1 MFNELNTLS
10 AAKLAKLFAK
20 GKLSPVEVAKASF
33 ELMAKLEPTLNAMSF
48 IDEKSTLKQARSSE
62 RRWRKNEALSAI
74 DGVPALIKDILIT
87 KGQPTLRGSKT
98 IDPSQDWPEDA
109 PSVARL
115 REAGCVFMGRT
126 TTPEFGWKGVT
137 DSPLTGITR
146 NPWNP
151 ALTPGGSS
159 GGSSAAIAGYYAPLA
174 LGTDGG
180 GSIRIPASF
189 TGTFGLKPSFGRV
202 PAYPLSPF
210 GTVAHVG
217 PMTRNV
223 HDAAL
228 MMNEISKPDTRDWQS
243 LPYADV
249 DYTAKLN
256 RGIKGMK
263 FAFSPTLGHA
273 SVDPEVAKH
282 VKAAVNVLRDLGA
295 KIIWV
300 DPGFK
305 DPAETFR
312 TLWWSGARAALGAL
326 PPEKLALLEPALA
339 DVVEQSRSITVEQIQ
354 KANIERGALGAHM
367 KKFMLKFDALITP
380 TMPITAFEAGKL
392 QPADPDNRGKWVNWT
407 PFTYPFNLTQQPA
420 VSIPCGFSKAG
431 LPIGL
436 QIVGRMF
443 DDARV
448 LRIASA
454 YEAAYDFQGLRPEL
468 TLHL

>member
-1 MFNELNTLS
+1 MLSELNTLS
-10 AAKLAKLFAK
+10 AAKMAKLFAK

-33 ELMAKLEPTLNAMSF
+33 ELMAKLEPTLNAMCLV
-48 IDEKSTLKQARSSE
+48 DEKASLKQARSSE
-62 RRWRKNEALSAI
+62 RRWHKKAALSPI
-74 DGVPALIKDILIT
+74 DGVPALIKDLLIT
-87 KGQPTLRGSKT
+87 NGQPTLRGSKT
-98 IDPSQDWPEDA
+98 VDANQDWREDA

-115 REAGCVFMGRT
+115 REAGCVFLGRT

-159 GGSSAAIAGYYAPLA
+159 GGSSAAIAAFYAPLA

-223 HDAAL
+223 YDAAL
-228 MMNEISKPDTRDWQS
+228 MMNEIAKPDTRDWQS
-243 LPYADV
+243 LPYSQV
-249 DYTAKLN
+249 DYTAKLE
-256 RGIKGMK
+256 RGIKGMT
-263 FAFSPTLGHA
+263 FAYSPTLGYA
-273 SVDPEVAKH
+273 NVDPDVAKH
-282 VKAAVNVLRDLGA
+282 VKSAVRVLRELGA
-295 KIIWV
+295 KIIQI

-305 DPAETFR
+305 DPAEIFR

-326 PPEKLALLEPALA
+326 PPEKLSLLEPALA
-339 DVVEQSRSITVEQIQ
+339 DVVEQSRSITFEQIQ
-354 KANIERGALGAHM
+354 QANIQRGALGAQM

-420 VSIPCGFSKAG
+420 VSIPCGFTKAG

-443 DDARV
+443 EDARV
-448 LRIASA
+448 LRIAAA
-454 YEAAYDFQGLRPEL
+454 YEAATDFHKMKPKILS
-468 TLHL
+468 

>member
-1 MFNELNTLS
+1 MLSELNTLS
-10 AAKLAKLFAK
+10 AAKMAKLFAK
-20 GKLSPVEVAKASF
+20 GKLSPVEVAKASL
-33 ELMAKLEPTLNAMSF
+33 ELMAKLEPTLNAMSL
-48 IDEKSTLKQARSSE
+48 IDEKSSLKQARSSE
-62 RRWRKNEALSAI
+62 RRWHKKEALSAI
-74 DGVPALIKDILIT
+74 DGVPALIKDLLIT
-87 KGQPTLRGSKT
+87 NGQPTLRGSKT
-98 IDPSQDWPEDA
+98 VDPSQDWQEDA

-159 GGSSAAIAGYYAPLA
+159 GGSSAAIAAYYAPLA

-223 HDAAL
+223 YDAAL
-228 MMNEISKPDTRDWQS
+228 MMNEIAKPDARDWQS
-243 LPYADV
+243 LPFTEV
-249 DYTAKLN
+249 DYTAKLE
-256 RGIKGMK
+256 RGIKGMT
-263 FAFSPTLGHA
+263 FAYSPTLGYA
-273 SVDPEVAKH
+273 NVDPEVAKH
-282 VKAAVNVLRDLGA
+282 VKSAVKVLRELGA
-295 KIIWV
+295 KIIQI

-305 DPAETFR
+305 DPAEIFR

-326 PPEKLALLEPALA
+326 PPEKLSLLEPALA

-354 KANIERGALGAHM
+354 QATIQRGALGAQM
-367 KKFMLKFDALITP
+367 KNFMLKFDALITP

-420 VSIPCGFSKAG
+420 LSIPCGFSKAG
-431 LPIGL
+431 LPIGM

-443 DDARV
+443 EDARV
-448 LRIASA
+448 LRIAAA
-454 YEAAYDFQGLRPEL
+454 YEAATDFHNMRPKIL
-468 TLHL
+468 L